1 MKRFFGGVLLAVGIL
16 IMTGSGLCSLVVIGV
31 FVSEGGREGPGMLMF
46 PAIVGGVPF
55 AIGFGLFYTGRV
67 LLRREPTLD
76 EDDLRD
82 RFG

>member
-31 FVSEGGREGPGMLMF
+31 FLSEGGREGPGMLML
-46 PAIVGGVPF
+46 PAIVGGLPF

-67 LLRREPTLD
+67 LLRRAPTLD
-76 EDDLRD
+76 EDDLQD
-82 RFG
+82 RFS